1 MQKVRAKIH
10 LKSIKDNALAF
21 KNLTKT
27 KLCAVIKAEAYGHG
41 SVEIANALS
50 GIADCFAVSLIDE
63 AIAVRSAVCGKD
75 VLVLTPPLSKQEAY
89 LGVVNGFILTVG
101 SLRTAKLIADVCKEF
116 KLRARVHLKVNTG
129 MNRYGMLAPALGKTC
144 KFLRAQAFVNVQ
156 GVYSHLYDANEETAR
171 LQRSRFLACKRVCD
185 RYFENLTAHLSAT
198 YGTLLGEDFAFDM
211 VRVGIGLYGYLP
223 SGLQGKE
230 KTVANGL
237 KLKKGMTVYG
247 TIVQTRIYSGGGIA
261 YGKPQK
267 TAREISLIRVGYAD
281 GFARTRKNGTCGFEN
296 NANNLCM
303 DACIRVGRLKQGQ
316 EIPLMIDADETAK
329 AMDTIS
335 YEVLCN
341 ATKRAVRVFDEY

>member
-1 MQKVRAKIH
+1 MQKVRAEIH
-10 LKSIKDNALAF
+10 LKSIKENARAF
-21 KNLTKT
+21 KTLAKT
-27 KLCAVIKAEAYGHG
+27 KLCAVIKADAYGHG

-63 AIAVRSAVCGKD
+63 GLAVRSAVCGKD
-75 VLVLTPPLSKQEAY
+75 VLVLTPPLSKREAY
-89 LGVVNGFILTVG
+89 LGVVNDFILTVG
-101 SLRTAKLIADVCKEF
+101 SLRTARLIADVCKEY
-116 KLRARVHLKVNTG
+116 KRTARVHLKVNTG
-129 MNRYGMLAPALGKTC
+129 MNRYGLLAPALGKVC
-144 KFLRAQAFVNVQ
+144 KFLRAQKCVNVQ

-198 YGTLLGEDFAFDM
+198 YGVLLGEDFAFDM

-223 SGLQGKE
+223 NGLSDKE
-230 KTVANGL
+230 KSVANGL

-247 TIVQTRIYSGGGIA
+247 TIVQTRVYSDGGIG

-267 TAREISLIRVGYAD
+267 TAKEISLIRVGYAD
-281 GFARTRKNGTCGFEN
+281 GFARTSKNGTRGFEN

-316 EIPLMIDADETAK
+316 KMPLMTDADETAK
-329 AMDTIS
+329 VIGTIS

-341 ATKRAVRVFDEY
+341 ATKRAERVFDEC